1 MKTDTKCAYFR
12 IHTKFN
18 LGLAIIVAIALLY
31 AIFAENNNIRI
42 IGLTLDFYILIDS
55 FIFLLVTDHNLK
67 GGKVKKNDIHR

>member
-1 MKTDTKCAYFR
+1 MKTDTRIAYSR

-55 FIFLLVTDHNLK
+55 FIFLLVTEHNLK

>member
-1 MKTDTKCAYFR
+1 MKTDIRIAYLR

-18 LGLAIIVAIALLY
+18 LGLAIIVAIVLLY

-55 FIFLLVTDHNLK
+55 FIFLLVTGHNLK